1 MKKIKPSKKFFENI
15 NMYKQMHTEGYNKID
30 GGYIDRDKSFNGMST
45 IPYAPIIK
53 KIIDKNEIYSLLDY
67 GCGKAE
73 FYNNKYNLGDI
84 EYPSF
89 KNLWN
94 IDIDLYDPSYS
105 KFSKLDQNKTYDMV
119 ISIDVLEHIPI
130 EDIDYVL
137 EQICNLAKK
146 YIFLNVGC
154 YSAAALLP
162 NGDNAHITIQKPE
175 WWYEKILGI
184 TNNRE
189 NLKLICN
196 CTIVKDGKLKVFP
209 LEFND
214 KIKNY
219 I

>member
-1 MKKIKPSKKFFENI
+1 MQKLQHSKKFLENI
-15 NMYKQMHTEGYNKID
+15 NMYKQMHNEGYAKID
-30 GGYIDRDKSFNGMST
+30 GGYIDKEKSFNGIST

-53 KIIDKNEIYSLLDY
+53 KIINKNDISNLLDY
-67 GCGKAE
+67 GCGKGE
-73 FYNNKYNLGDI
+73 FYDKKFNLDNI

-89 KNLWN
+89 KNFWGV
-94 IDIDLYDPSYS
+94 DIDLYDPGYTRYS
-105 KFSKLDQNKTYDMV
+105 KLNEKKNYDMV
-119 ISIDVLEHIPI
+119 ICIDVLEHIPI

-137 EQICNLAKK
+137 EQLSNLSKK

-162 NGDNAHITIQKPE
+162 NGENAHITIQKPE
-175 WWYEKILGI
+175 WWYEKILKLI
-184 TNNRE
+184 KIRQ
-189 NLKLICN
+189 NLKIICN